1 MKHFENFTDQQLIQL
16 YLAGNAEALGTI
28 VMRYK
33 KNIYTTIYL
42 LVRDQHIADD
52 LFQDVFIRIIDNLKS
67 GGYKEGGKF
76 LYWAIRIAQNICMDH
91 FRKIKRTPTIKTSDS
106 SDIFEV
112 FNCNEPGADYTVVK
126 EEKHERVRVMID
138 RLPEEQR
145 EVIILRHY
153 ADLSFKEIACVTKCS
168 TNTALGR
175 MRYALIN
182 LRRMAAEKQM
192 AY

>member
-1 MKHFENFTDQQLIQL
+1 MKHFENFTDEQLIQL
-16 YLAGNAEALGTI
+16 YLAGNAEALGII
-28 VMRYK
+28 VMRYR

-42 LVRDQHIADD
+42 LVRDQYVADD
-52 LFQDVFIRIIDNLKS
+52 LFQDVFIRIIDNVKS

-91 FRKIKRTPTIKTSDS
+91 FRKIKRNPTFKTSDI
-106 SDIFEV
+106 SDNSEK
-112 FNCNEPGADYTVVK
+112 FNCNEPGAAHAIVT
-126 EEKHERVRVMID
+126 EENHAGIRVMID
-138 RLPEEQR
+138 RLPAEQR

-153 ADLSFKEIACVTKCS
+153 AGLSFKEIAGITKCS

-182 LRRMAAEKQM
+182 LRRMAAEKQI

>member
-1 MKHFENFTDQQLIQL
+1 MKHFENFTDQQLIEL
-16 YLAGNAEALGTI
+16 YLAGNAQALGTI
-28 VMRYK
+28 ITKYR
-33 KNIYTTIYL
+33 KNLYTTIYL

-52 LFQDVFIRIIDNLKS
+52 LFQDVFVRIIDNLKN

-76 LYWAIRIAQNICMDH
+76 LYWAIRIAQNICIDH
-91 FRKIKRTPTIKTSDS
+91 FRKIKRNPTIKTCDISDV
-106 SDIFEV
+106 FEG
-112 FNCNEPGADYTVVK
+112 FNGNEPGADHTIVK
-126 EEKHERVRVMID
+126 EEKHASIRVMLD

-153 ADLSFKEIACVTKCS
+153 ADLSFKEIACLTKCS

-182 LRRMAAEKQM
+182 LRRMANEKQM

>member
-42 LVRDQHIADD
+42 LVRDRNVADD
-52 LFQDVFIRIIDNLKS
+52 LFQDVFIRIIDNLKN

-91 FRKIKRTPTIKTSDS
+91 FRKIKRNPTFKTSDVN
-106 SDIFEV
+106 DIFEA
-112 FNCNEPGADYTVVK
+112 FNCNEPCADHSIVK
-126 EEKHERVRVMID
+126 EENHDQVRVMID
-138 RLPEEQR
+138 KLPDEQR

-153 ADLSFKEIACVTKCS
+153 ADLSFKEIANLTKCS